1 MKRQCRCA
9 DHNVPCEGEL
19 CHRCAAFWHTFL
31 IRLFLKMEGHAVRTL
46 RLLYASVL
54 LTRRKKVMRLQGSCA
69 LRGWGGLEWS
79 ILVRAD

>member
-1 MKRQCRCA
+1 MVKRRC
-9 DHNVPCEGEL
+9 
-19 CHRCAAFWHTFL
+19 RCAAFCHAFR
-31 IRLFLKMEGHAVRTL
+31 IRLFLKMEGHAVRML

-54 LTRRKKVMRLQGSCA
+54 LIRRNRLMRLQGSCA